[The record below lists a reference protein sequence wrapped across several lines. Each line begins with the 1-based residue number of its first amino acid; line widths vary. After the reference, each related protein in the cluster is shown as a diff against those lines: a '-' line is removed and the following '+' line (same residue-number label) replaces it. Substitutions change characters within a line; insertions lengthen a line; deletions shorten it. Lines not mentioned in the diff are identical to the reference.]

1 MDRKEDKLL
10 DFIKTQIIGSEY
22 ENHVFLVGGAVRDEL
37 MGLPIKD
44 VDLVIDLPNGGINF
58 SEWIC
63 KKVGCYKPESNP
75 VIYPT
80 FGTAKFTLRYTEFND
95 IDVECVQTRKEQYH
109 DESSRNPECCYGTLA
124 EDCFRRDL
132 TINALYKN
140 ICNDEILDLTGNGII
155 DIEKHII
162 RTPCDPDITYSDD
175 PLRMLR
181 AIRFSSR
188 YGWNIESSTYN
199 GIKNNA
205 KKIEII
211 TQERITDEINKILL
225 TKKPSLGLKILKD
238 SNLLELVL
246 PEVFKLIGLKQNK
259 FHFGDAW
266 EHTLMVVDNSAPIIE
281 NRVAALFHDIGKIK
295 TQTIDDKGNVH
306 FYKHEFIG
314 SKLAENILKRMKYS
328 NDMIGKICFT
338 IFNHMRTKPYG
349 DNANAV
355 SDKAIRKLQC
365 DLGDNLD
372 LVLDVINADNNAHSK
387 EHCMPNQ
394 VKNIYKRIDSLK
406 NPSFSGKIILPVN
419 GDDIITIKNIKPS
432 PIIKEI
438 LDVLKD
444 KFLENPDITKEECI
458 EIIKN
463 Y

>member
-1 MDRKEDKLL
+1 MNIKLENKIL
-10 DFIKTQIIGSEY
+10 LAIKDAIKDTKY
-22 ENHVFLVGGAVRDEL
+22 DNKVMVVGGYVRDL
-37 MGLPIKD
+37 IMGIP
-44 VDLVIDLPNGGINF
+44 
-58 SEWIC
+58 S
-63 KKVGCYKPESNP
+63 
-75 VIYPT
+75 
-80 FGTAKFTLRYTEFND
+80 ND
-95 IDVECVQTRKEQYH
+95 IDLLIDGDINAGIDFAIWFCKKMNLHEPLVYGLYGTAMFNFMGEKIECVAPRAEKYK
-109 DESSRNPECCYGTLA
+109 DDSRNPIVTGCSIEEECL
-124 EDCFRRDL
+124 RRDF
-132 TINALYKN
+132 TINSMFINISTGELYDFSGEGLNDIKNHVIRATSDPNIIFAQDALR
-140 ICNDEILDLTGNGII
+140 IMRCV
-155 DIEKHII
+155 
-162 RTPCDPDITYSDD
+162 
-175 PLRMLR
+175 
-181 AIRFSSR
+181 RFCSR

-199 GIKNNA
+199 GIKNNVERI
-205 KKIEII
+205 KII

-225 TKKPSLGLKILKD
+225 TKKPSIGLKILKD
-238 SNLLELVL
+238 TNLLELVL

-259 FHFGDAW
+259 FHFADAW
-266 EHTLMVVDNSAPIIE
+266 GHTLMVVDNSAPIIE
-281 NRVAALFHDIGKIK
+281 NRLAALFHDIGKIK

-306 FYKHEFIG
+306 FYKHEFVG

-328 NDMIGKICFT
+328 NDIISKVCFT
-338 IFNHMRTKPYG
+338 ISNHMRTKPYG
-349 DNANAV
+349 DDANAV

-394 VKNIYKRIDSLK
+394 VKNIYKRIDSMK